1 MIFATLGG
9 VMSGVSNGPGCVED
23 RDGAT
28 CPGYSSTS
36 CVTEVEIKLA
46 SATISAI
53 PFGEG
58 VDMGEAEELWGE
70 IEVQRTT
77 KDDRHTT
84 KEDHDI

>member
-1 MIFATLGG
+1 
-9 VMSGVSNGPGCVED
+9 MSGVSNGPGCVED

-46 SATISAI
+46 SATMSAI

-58 VDMGEAEELWGE
+58 VDMGEAEELYARVGGN
-70 IEVQRTT
+70 RSAT
-77 KDDRHTT
+77 
-84 KEDHDI
+84 HD